1 MEWDINGQVRIMG
14 AKFQTVWIYKIFTG
28 AAAAM
33 LAIFSVLVWQAT
45 DHMLMRLL
53 LIGFGIGFLGIG
65 ASMIA
70 VMRRQITGFADSM
83 SACLDEMLDEKDHIV
98 FDEISET
105 LLSRLQSKLRKLYE
119 ILQRHNQKSLEEKM
133 AIQSLVSDI
142 SHQTK
147 TPVANIKMYAGILQD
162 REVDRGKQKE
172 FLQSITDQVNKLDF
186 LIQAMI
192 KMSRL
197 ETGIFQMQKK
207 RASVYETLGMVLNGI
222 FPKAEEKQIDI
233 SVDCSED
240 LFLCHDV
247 KWTVE
252 AVSNV
257 LDNAVKYTPCRG
269 KISIFAE
276 RQEFYSRIIIRDTG
290 RGIPEKNQA
299 SIFKRFYREKEVHDQ
314 EGVGIGLY
322 LTREIIT
329 LQGGYVEV
337 RSQPREGAEFMIFL
351 PNEG

>member
-1 MEWDINGQVRIMG
+1 MA
-14 AKFQTVWIYKIFTG
+14 AKFQAIWIYRILYG
-28 AAAAM
+28 AAVIM
-33 LAIFSVLVWQAT
+33 LSIFSILVWHVT
-45 DHMLMRLL
+45 DHMLMRGL

-65 ASMIA
+65 AAVIA
-70 VMRRQITGFADSM
+70 FMRKQITGFTDSM
-83 SACLDEMLDEKDHIV
+83 SACLDEMLDEKEDII
-98 FDEISET
+98 FDDISET
-105 LLSRLQSKLRKLYE
+105 LLSKLQSKLMKLYE

-162 REVDRGKQKE
+162 REVEKGKQKE
-172 FLQSITDQVNKLDF
+172 FLQSITVQVNKLEF

-197 ETGIFQMQKK
+197 ETGIFQMQIK
-207 RASVYETLGMVLNGI
+207 RASVYETLGMSLNSI
-222 FPKAEEKQIDI
+222 FPKAEEKWIDL
-233 SVDCSED
+233 SVTCSEE
-240 LFLCHDV
+240 LFLSHDV
-247 KWTVE
+247 KWTAE
-252 AVSNV
+252 ALANV
-257 LDNAVKYTPCRG
+257 LDNAVKYTPCGG
-269 KISIFAE
+269 KIIVSAE
-276 RQEFYSRIIIRDTG
+276 RQEFYSRISIRDTG

-299 SIFKRFYREKEVHDQ
+299 TIFKRFYREKEVHDQ

-337 RSQPREGAEFMIFL
+337 RSNPREGAEFMIFL
-351 PNEG
+351 PN

>member
-1 MEWDINGQVRIMG
+1 MA
-14 AKFQTVWIYKIFTG
+14 AKFQALWIYRIFYG
-28 AAAAM
+28 AAVIM
-33 LAIFSVLVWQAT
+33 LAIFSILVWHVT
-45 DHMLMRLL
+45 DHMLMRGL

-65 ASMIA
+65 AAVIA
-70 VMRRQITGFADSM
+70 FMRKQITGFTDSM
-83 SACLDEMLDEKDHIV
+83 SACLDEMLDEKEDII
-98 FDEISET
+98 FDDISET
-105 LLSRLQSKLRKLYE
+105 LLSKLQSKLMKLYE

-162 REVDRGKQKE
+162 REVERGKQKE
-172 FLQSITDQVNKLDF
+172 FLQSITVQVNKLDF

-197 ETGIFQMQKK
+197 ETGIFQMQMK
-207 RASVYETLGMVLNGI
+207 RASVYETLGMSLNSI
-222 FPKAEEKQIDI
+222 FPKAEEKGIDL
-233 SVDCSED
+233 SVTCSEE
-240 LFLCHDV
+240 LFLSHDV
-247 KWTVE
+247 KWTAE
-252 AVSNV
+252 ALANV
-257 LDNAVKYTPCRG
+257 LDNAVKYTPCGG
-269 KISIFAE
+269 KIIVSAE
-276 RQEFYSRIIIRDTG
+276 RQEFYSRISIRDTG

-337 RSQPREGAEFMIFL
+337 RSKPREGAEFMIFL
-351 PNEG
+351 TN

>member
-1 MEWDINGQVRIMG
+1 MG
-14 AKFQTVWIYKIFTG
+14 AKFQTVWLYKIFTI
-28 AAAAM
+28 AAFVM
-33 LAIFSVLVWQAT
+33 LAIFSVMVWHVT

-53 LIGFGIGFLGIG
+53 LIGFGLGFLGISAG
-65 ASMIA
+65 VIA

-83 SACLDEMLDEKDHIV
+83 SACLDEMLDEKENIA

-105 LLSRLQSKLRKLYE
+105 LLSKLQSKLRKLYE

-147 TPVANIKMYAGILQD
+147 TPVANIKLYAGILQD
-162 REVDRGKQKE
+162 RNVDREKQKE
-172 FLQSITDQVNKLDF
+172 FLQSITVQVNKLDF

-197 ETGIFQMQKK
+197 ETGIFEMQKK
-207 RASVYETLGMVLNGI
+207 RASVYETLGLSLNSI
-222 FPKAEEKQIDI
+222 FPKAEEKQINI
-233 SVDCSED
+233 SVTCPED
-240 LFLCHDV
+240 LFLSHDV
-247 KWTVE
+247 KWTAE
-252 AVSNV
+252 AVSNI
-257 LDNAVKYTPCRG
+257 LDNAVKYTPCGGR
-269 KISIFAE
+269 ITVSAE
-276 RQEFYSRIIIRDTG
+276 PMELYSRIRIRDTG
-290 RGIPEKNQA
+290 RGIPEINQA

-337 RSQPREGAEFMIFL
+337 RSQPGEGAEFMIFL
-351 PNEG
+351 PN